1 MNSKTPWWIALVLW
15 MGGSTYWH
23 VCQVKQLCYDAGTPV
38 QTDSTAVTQTAP
50 DSTALN
56 ADTASLPQS
65 TEEKL
70 ASQEKYESVF
80 DPIIVYCNYGKTDY
94 IRTAE
99 NNKFVSEALAYLAE
113 HKDKKLLAT
122 GHADNVGAEDLNMRL
137 SLKRAEGV
145 KSELVK
151 AGIPADQI
159 VTEAKGETMP
169 KETNDTPEGRKA
181 NRRVELV
188 VQ

>member
-23 VCQVKQLCYDAGTPV
+23 VCQVKQLCYYAGTPV
-38 QTDSTAVTQTAP
+38 QTDSTAVTPPSP
-50 DSTALN
+50 DSTALP
-56 ADTASLPQS
+56 ADTASLPTS

-70 ASQEKYESVF
+70 AAKEKYESVF
-80 DPIIVYCNYGKTDY
+80 DPIILYCNYGKTDY
-94 IRTAE
+94 IRTTE
-99 NNKFVSEALAYLAE
+99 NNKFVAEALSYLAE

-122 GHADNVGAEDLNMRL
+122 GHADNVGADEVNMRL

-145 KSELVK
+145 KTELVK
-151 AGIPADQI
+151 AGISADQI
-159 VTEAKGETMP
+159 VTVAKGETMP